1 MWGRDILVASHFGRP
16 WDVGNDHSF
25 LTHRNFKRSAR
36 AHGWGQELAQLR
48 GRSPHGQLAAKSPSS

>member
-36 AHGWGQELAQLR
+36 AHGWGQEIAQLR
-48 GRSPHGQLAAKSPSS
+48 D